1 MQISLPTGKPESVR
15 LVMSQLFICM
25 CLIDV
30 PKRSARTES
39 ASFGSTCSSKNH
51 VSGAAN
57 CDATLMALQL
67 LATYVQLQL

>member
-1 MQISLPTGKPESVR
+1 
-15 LVMSQLFICM
+15 LFICM